1 MSRFALLF
9 FVAALLP
16 VSESAFADQS
26 MLMKER
32 LACAETGADPTGR
45 AFAQCVADL
54 QQSLMQEQS
63 LPGR

>member
-1 MSRFALLF
+1 MSRFAFLVF
-9 FVAALLP
+9 FAAMLP
-16 VSESAFADQS
+16 ASESALADQS
-26 MLMKER
+26 MFMKER

-54 QQSLMQEQS
+54 DQSLAQEQS